1 MLRRLPGV
9 GIPGFKNT
17 RGMAAKKL
25 PVPETVVLPVS
36 MHIGAPAKPVV
47 KPGDHVKVGQV
58 VAEPGGGISSTIHAS
73 VSGTVKKIEDIV
85 LSGGQLSPAVFIDS
99 DGLQEVYEGV
109 KPPEV
114 SDRASFISAVKDS
127 GIVGLG
133 GAGFPT
139 YVKLNVKEGQ
149 VQELIINGAE
159 CEPFITSDTRMM
171 LDDYRHILRGI
182 DLLDKYI
189 NPQRIIFGIEK
200 NKADC
205 IKLYREKLKDFSKAS
220 VAPLPEAY
228 PQGGE
233 KVMIFNTTGK
243 IVPEGKLPLDVGVV
257 VINCTTVASIARYID
272 TGMPLVKK
280 TVTVDGSAVKNPCNV
295 IAPVG
300 TPVEKLF
307 DFCGGFKKE
316 PAKILY
322 GGPMMG
328 IAVPGLDAPV
338 LKSTNA
344 VLALDRE
351 DAELPESTNCIRCG
365 RCSKICPLNLVP
377 GDIEDA
383 YLKKDYEKL
392 GQLDVSLCME
402 CGSCSYI
409 CPARRPLTQTNKLAK
424 AALRKYRELKKEG
437 HK

>member
-1 MLRRLPGV
+1 M
-9 GIPGFKNT
+9 
-17 RGMAAKKL
+17 
-25 PVPETVVLPVS
+25 
-36 MHIGAPAKPVV
+36 
-47 KPGDHVKVGQV
+47 
-58 VAEPGGGISSTIHAS
+58 
-73 VSGTVKKIEDIV
+73 
-85 LSGGQLSPAVFIDS
+85 
-99 DGLQEVYEGV
+99 
-109 KPPEV
+109 
-114 SDRASFISAVKDS
+114 
-127 GIVGLG
+127 
-133 GAGFPT
+133 
-139 YVKLNVKEGQ
+139 
-149 VQELIINGAE
+149 QELIINGAE

-182 DLLDKYI
+182 ELLDKYI
-189 NPQRIIFGIEK
+189 NPQRIIFCIEK

-402 CGSCSYI
+402 CGSLSLI
-409 CPARRPLTQTNKLAK
+409 
-424 AALRKYRELKKEG
+424 
-437 HK
+437 HI